1 MSESMGNWTV
11 QVIHTLLKIY
21 NAMERG
27 GGGGGLQAL
36 VYPTRVYTVRRSS
49 MGYRC
54 QSVLDSNTGHWHFR
68 AFLQLEGRKRRESLC
83 RYLVILAGTPCG
95 VSDGDMV
102 R

>member
-36 VYPTRVYTVRRSS
+36 VYPT
-49 MGYRC
+49 
-54 QSVLDSNTGHWHFR
+54 
-68 AFLQLEGRKRRESLC
+68 
-83 RYLVILAGTPCG
+83 
-95 VSDGDMV
+95 
-102 R
+102 